1 VTERLK
7 KDIIKLVIDEVV
19 IEGESVKI
27 FATIPLP
34 NKIHER
40 EMDKTDIPGTF
51 NAGATLGPINET
63 NMTRIWNKHKQ
74 TNTPLKR
81 KVFVGLSGG
90 VDSAVS
96 ATLLKKEGYDVTGV
110 FIKAWTPEGYP
121 CAWKEDRRS
130 AMRVAAVLNIPFI
143 TLDLEKEYKKE
154 VVDYMIAEYK
164 KGRTPNP
171 DVMCNKEI
179 KFGHFLRFALKNGA
193 DFVATGHYAIRSDRQ
208 IVEARFAKQLGAE
221 TICRSRRVEL
231 KEGADKNKD
240 QSYFLWTLT
249 QNQLRHILFPIGY
262 LQKSE
267 VRKLAEKFGLPQA
280 ARKDSQGLCFL
291 GKVDMK
297 EFLSRYIPQ
306 KRGDVLLEKNEII
319 GHHNGTL
326 FFTIGERHGFT
337 ITKKSDKETPLYV
350 VAKNISK
357 NTITVAPIQTE
368 RSSQLYIKEVELKD
382 LNIIN
387 EIKNKKLSCRIR
399 YRQEKAGCRAE
410 KDGKKIKIYF
420 DKPQIGV
427 SPGQSLVLYD
437 NEICLGGGIIS

>member
-1 VTERLK
+1 MK
-7 KDIIKLVIDEVV
+7 NK
-19 IEGESVKI
+19 GE
-27 FATIPLP
+27 
-34 NKIHER
+34 
-40 EMDKTDIPGTF
+40 
-51 NAGATLGPINET
+51 
-63 NMTRIWNKHKQ
+63 
-74 TNTPLKR
+74 

-193 DFVATGHYAIRSDRQ
+193 DFVATGHYARN
-208 IVEARFAKQLGAE
+208 
-221 TICRSRRVEL
+221 EL
-231 KEGADKNKD
+231 RGVNYELWEGKDKNKD